1 MAKIK
6 EVFDPGKNIY
16 RKIEKVVTFGNLEN
30 DHLKKEISEYVVTE
44 KLKQNFQKIFDALQ
58 AGMDSES
65 HEIGIWVSG
74 FYGSGKSS
82 FAKYFGL
89 ALDKSQIV
97 DGITFQDRLSNRINS
112 TPIVQQLKTI
122 VAKND
127 PAIFLIDLATQQI
140 SGYELAPVGT
150 ILYNEVMKI
159 AGYAKEAKI
168 SLLERKLEMDG
179 KFTAFKQQAKEIDPD
194 NRDWDMLKFKD
205 IIVAKSIASQLAPKF
220 YPTIWKDEYAYNI
233 IKIDDIEN
241 DKERTIQ
248 MLELIRKKTSKENV
262 LFIID
267 EVGQYISA
275 KDDLILQ
282 MQGTMQNLMDIGKG
296 KAWLL
301 ATAQQTLTEDNPNA
315 RYNSDKLFKLNDRF
329 PIKIDIEASD
339 IKEITTQ
346 RLLGKSPEGSKILSQ
361 MFAQNGERLRI
372 CTRLSNVERT
382 IYKADLDENSFVNLY
397 PFLPHHFNLLLSLLG
412 RLAKKTGGIGLRSA
426 IRVIQDVLTDQTGDQ
441 LAEINIGTLATTV
454 HIFNVLKADIK
465 KSYPYI
471 VAAVDKVNSIYGEL
485 SMESHISK
493 SIATLQILDD
503 FHLSVENLAVMMH
516 PSVDSP
522 SKLEEIKTK
531 IEGLKATPGLTL
543 KEIDGQLKFMT
554 DAIIRIERE
563 KEKISVS
570 GQETRRILETQ
581 VEDLFTPVPTARVL
595 NTKTVKTG
603 ITLVVE
609 DRPYK
614 LLEQNEEIQTELH
627 FILRDKY
634 EKALER
640 LKHASTEKINENR
653 IYFLGIIDEPID
665 KTLDEIV
672 RCEGIYGTRSRYDD
686 KEINDYLRSQFD
698 EANKQKQL
706 IKRKLGQSLESG
718 EFIFRGASKP
728 AKQLG
733 DTLREAAN
741 AQLKLVA
748 DKVYFK
754 YCQASQNM
762 ESASAYKLM
771 QYDDLRTVPPVQNPF
786 GLIKPDGSIDV
797 VALALKSIEDYLQKE
812 GQVDGRK
819 LLDHFYEA
827 EYGWHKD
834 TTRYLVAVM
843 FISSRIKLR
852 IAGEWVKVKGPTAIE
867 KLSNATGFNQ
877 IGISLYNEGQPTQ
890 AQTLIASQNL
900 TELLSH
906 NNIMVPPLPQKISEI
921 VLKNFPD
928 FQRKYAAIKNNL
940 ENLSLPGTE
949 KADAIQDGIVQILK
963 GDASDATF
971 RLGKKDAELYLALK
985 WAKKVNAAFENNIGA
1000 TIKELKHL
1008 HTEIETLPSDGLTG
1022 ELREETKSR
1031 FEQVDRILSADTFF
1045 DKAPELKELLAELQN
1060 AVASTCESFQASENQ
1075 RIAEEIEKIKQSYN
1089 WKKLKE
1095 ENKKQVSTRFEK
1107 ALIVDKEG
1115 IKGIRETINEAY
1127 SFNNLKNSTVSEIET
1142 MVISQQTTGEGDE
1155 PKPKSVKTIKLNYL
1169 PRRIEK
1175 PEDIDEITGALEGL
1189 KDQLNENQILDLN
1202 W

>member
-1 MAKIK
+1 MQKIK
-6 EVFDPGKNIY
+6 EVFDPSKDIY
-16 RKIEKVVTFGNLEN
+16 RKIEKVVTFGNLDN
-30 DHLKKEISEYVVTE
+30 DYLKREISEYVVTE

-58 AGMDSES
+58 SGMDSES

-97 DGITFQDRLSNRINS
+97 DGISFQERLSNRINS

-122 VAKND
+122 IAKND

-179 KFTAFKQQAKEIDPD
+179 KLKTFKQQAKDIDPS
-194 NRDWDMLKFKD
+194 NMDWDELKFKD
-205 IIVAKSIASQLAPKF
+205 VLAAKSIASQLAPKF
-220 YPTIWKDEYAYNI
+220 YPAIWKDERAYNI

-241 DKERTIQ
+241 DRERTIQ
-248 MLELIRKKTSKENV
+248 MLELIKKKTSKENV
-262 LFIID
+262 LFIVD

-282 MQGTMQNLMDIGKG
+282 MQGTMQNLKDIGKG

-315 RYNSDKLFKLNDRF
+315 RYNSDKLYKLNDRF

-346 RLLGKSPEGSKILSQ
+346 RLLGKSPDGAKTLSKL
-361 MFAQNGERLRI
+361 FAQNGEKLRI
-372 CTRLSNVERT
+372 CTRLSNVDRT
-382 IYKADLDENSFVNLY
+382 IYKAELDEPSFINLY

-426 IRVIQDVLTDQTGDQ
+426 IRVIQDVLTDRTGDQ
-441 LAEINIGTLATTV
+441 LAEIKIGTLATTV
-454 HIFNVLKADIK
+454 HIFNVLKSDIK
-465 KSYPYI
+465 KSYPHV
-471 VAAVDKVNSIYGEL
+471 VAAVDKVTSVYGE
-485 SMESHISK
+485 SSVETHISK

-516 PSVDSP
+516 PSVDSS
-522 SKLEEIKTK
+522 SKLDEIKTK
-531 IEGLKATPGLTL
+531 VDGLKATPGLTL

-554 DAIIRIERE
+554 DAIIRIEKE
-563 KEKISVS
+563 KDKISVS
-570 GQETRRILETQ
+570 GPDTRRIMESQ

-603 ITLVVE
+603 IQLVVDE
-609 DRPYK
+609 RPYK

-634 EKALER
+634 DNALER
-640 LKHASTEKINENR
+640 IKHSSTEKINENR

-672 RCEGIYGTRSRYDD
+672 RCEGIYGTRNRYDD
-686 KEINDYLRSQFD
+686 KEISDYLRSQFD
-698 EANKQKQL
+698 EAEKLKQ
-706 IKRKLGQSLESG
+706 IVKRELGQSLESG

-733 DTLREAAN
+733 DALREAAN
-741 AQLKLVA
+741 AQLKIVA
-748 DKVYFK
+748 DKVYHK
-754 YCQASQNM
+754 YGQASQNM
-762 ESASAYKLM
+762 ESSSAYKLL
-771 QYDDLRTVPPVQNPF
+771 QYDDLRSVSPVQNPF
-786 GLIKPDGSIDV
+786 GLIKSDGSIDIS
-797 VALALKSIEDYLQKE
+797 APALKSIEDFLQKE

-819 LLDHFYEA
+819 LLDHFNEA

-834 TTRYLVAVM
+834 TSRYLVAVM

-867 KLSNATGFNQ
+867 KLSNSTGFNQ
-877 IGISLYNEGQPTQ
+877 IGISLYNEGQPTHE
-890 AQTLIASQNL
+890 QTLIASQNL

-906 NNIMVPPLPQKISEI
+906 NNIIVPPLPQKISEI

-928 FQRKYAAIKNNL
+928 FQRKYAAIKKDL

-949 KADAIQDGIVQILK
+949 KAEAIQDGIVQILK

-985 WAKKVNAAFENNIGA
+985 WAKQVHDAFENNIGV
-1000 TIKELKHL
+1000 TIKELNHL
-1008 HTEIETLPSDGLTG
+1008 KSEIDTLPTDGLIG
-1022 ELREETKSR
+1022 ELKKETKSN
-1031 FEQVDRILSADTFF
+1031 FDQVDRILSSETFYE
-1045 DKAPELKELLAELQN
+1045 KAPELKELLAEIQSSI
-1060 AVASTCESFQASENQ
+1060 ASSCESFQVSENQ
-1075 RIAEEIEKIKQSYN
+1075 RIKVENEKIKQSYN

-1095 ENKKQVSTRFEK
+1095 ENKKEISDRLER
-1107 ALIVDKEG
+1107 ALIKDKEG

-1127 SFNNLKNSTVSEIET
+1127 SFNNLVNSTVSEIESII
-1142 MVISQQTTGEGDE
+1142 ISDKDTKTGKAGT
-1155 PKPKSVKTIKLNYL
+1155 KQVKIIKLNHL

-1175 PEDIDEITGALEGL
+1175 PEDIDSIIETLEDL
-1189 KDQLNENQILDLN
+1189 KKQLGDNQILDLN